1 MSYLKTMRDRR
12 KTPHAAWHKIRTT
25 IGTDK
30 FDLFAAFEG
39 EEDED
44 FFSAYIYRREA
55 SIKVL
60 PIICDGKG
68 PLIALHKK
76 IRDNYGSLRNVFF
89 FLDSDHDKILGY
101 DLPSE
106 QCFTTDGYSFESY
119 GLSGEVIIKI
129 FESNFGLHPTDPLL
143 AEVRSI
149 IQDAMVVFCR
159 RARTI
164 MTYVLLLRQLD
175 IHVEVDEL
183 HFHKFFQF
191 DGDVLKKKSRSLEWI
206 SNESKVSHVPALSDL
221 FATARSIK
229 SVSDA
234 CVIRGKMVAQFLI
247 KFLKCLSQ
255 TLRNRD
261 KMNGKKCT
269 AKVEL
274 GGGNYA
280 QQLSIA
286 SAESDRLSDFLDE
299 LLERVKGTAIAS

>member
-39 EEDED
+39 EADED
-44 FFSAYIYRREA
+44 FFSAYIYQRDA
-55 SIKVL
+55 NIKLFPV
-60 PIICDGKG
+60 ICDGKG

-76 IRDNYGSLRNVFF
+76 ILNSYGNPRNVFF

-101 DLPSE
+101 DLPAE
-106 QCFTTDGYSFESY
+106 QCFTTDGYSYESY
-119 GLSGEVIIKI
+119 GLSEEVILKI
-129 FESNFGLHPTDPLL
+129 FENNFGLHPTDPLL
-143 AEVRSI
+143 AEVQAI
-149 IQDAMVVFCR
+149 IQDALNVFCR

-175 IHVEVDEL
+175 IQVEVDEL
-183 HFHKFFQF
+183 HFYKFFQF
-191 DGDVLKKKSRSLEWI
+191 DGNVLRTKSRSFRWI
-206 SNESKVSHVPALSDL
+206 SSESKVPQVPAQPDII
-221 FATARSIK
+221 AMARSLK
-229 SVSDA
+229 HASDA

-247 KFLKCLSQ
+247 RFLKCLSQ
-255 TLRNRD
+255 TLKDRD
-261 KMNGKKCT
+261 KINGKKCT
-269 AKVEL
+269 AKLEL

-286 SAESDRLSDFLDE
+286 STESERLSDFLDD

>member
-25 IGTDK
+25 IGTNK

-44 FFSAYIYRREA
+44 FFSAYIYQRDA
-55 SIKVL
+55 NIKIF

-76 IRDNYGSLRNVFF
+76 ILNSYGSPRNVFF
-89 FLDSDHDKILGY
+89 FLDSDHDKILGV
-101 DLPSE
+101 DLPAE
-106 QCFTTDGYSFESY
+106 QCFTTDGYSYESY
-119 GLSGEVIIKI
+119 GLSEEVILKI
-129 FESNFGLHPTDPLL
+129 FENSFGLHPTDPLL

-149 IQDAMVVFCR
+149 IKDTMTVFCR
-159 RARTI
+159 RARAI

-175 IHVEVDEL
+175 IQVEVDEL

-191 DGDVLKKKSRSLEWI
+191 DGNVLRKKNRSFGWI
-206 SNESKVSHVPALSDL
+206 SSESKVSHLPAQSDI
-221 FATARSIK
+221 FAAARSTRH
-229 SVSDA
+229 VSDA

-247 KFLKCLSQ
+247 RFLKCLGQ
-255 TLRNRD
+255 TLKDRD
-261 KMNGKKCT
+261 KINGKKCT
-269 AKVEL
+269 VKVEL

-280 QQLSIA
+280 KQLSNA
-286 SAESDRLSDFLDE
+286 SRESERLSDFLDD
-299 LLERVKGTAIAS
+299 LLEGVKGAAIAS